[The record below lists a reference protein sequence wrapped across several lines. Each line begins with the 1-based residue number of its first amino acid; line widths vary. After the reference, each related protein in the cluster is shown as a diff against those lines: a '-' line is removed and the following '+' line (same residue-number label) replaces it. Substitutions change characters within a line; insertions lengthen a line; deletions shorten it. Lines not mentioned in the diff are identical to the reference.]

1 VKNIRIKRHD
11 KLNIRID
18 VWQDEYIDNKGKV
31 ISARWKLYA
40 YCGNSTRSVAREA
53 ISALIS
59 SENIDA
65 TGKGIIAELK
75 RLESAEIDLLERM
88 RVMID
93 ERGHL

>member
-1 VKNIRIKRHD
+1 
-11 KLNIRID
+11 
-18 VWQDEYIDNKGKV
+18 
-31 ISARWKLYA
+31 
-40 YCGNSTRSVAREA
+40 
-53 ISALIS
+53 LIS